1 MLYAVIMAGGSGTR
15 FWPASRANH
24 PKQFLTL
31 FGDETLLQGTARRIA
46 DWITPER
53 TLVVTNQAHAAE
65 TIRELPA
72 LPAANIVREPCG
84 RNTAPCIGLAAMLI
98 AQRDPQAVMLVMPA
112 DHRIER
118 ADQFREAVERAV
130 ALVEREPGLVLFGV
144 RPSYPSVSFGYLERG
159 AAVPGAPSA
168 FRVASFRE
176 KPDRAKAEEFVAAGR
191 FFWNS
196 GIFVWKAST
205 ILEALERFEPGI
217 HEGLARLR
225 PHVGRDGWDHALAA
239 EFPGFKGISIDY
251 AVLERAA
258 NVSMIEAPFDWD
270 DVGSWQALGR
280 QSPQATEAGADGVT
294 GANSVQGLFCGI
306 DSQGCIVRSTSDHLI
321 ATIGISDCVIV
332 HTPDVT
338 LVARKDDEESIRRLV
353 QTLRERGYER
363 FL

>member
-1 MLYAVIMAGGSGTR
+1 MLHAVIMAGGSGTR

-31 FGDETLLQGTARRIA
+31 FGEETLLQATVRRVA
-46 DWITPER
+46 DWIAPER
-53 TLVVTNQAHAAE
+53 TFVVTNQAHAGE
-65 TIRELPA
+65 TGRELPA
-72 LPAANIVREPCG
+72 IAASNIVREPCG

-98 AQRDPQAVMLVMPA
+98 AKRDPSAVMLVMPA

-118 ADQFREAVERAV
+118 ADLFREAVERAV
-130 ALVEREPGLVLFGV
+130 AIVEREPALVLFGV

-159 AAVPGAPSA
+159 AALPGDQQGA

-196 GIFVWKAST
+196 GIFVWKAAT
-205 ILEALERFEPGI
+205 ILEALQQFEPGI
-217 HEGLARLR
+217 YDGLVRLR
-225 PHVGRDGWDHALAA
+225 PHLGTEGWDHALAA
-239 EFPGFKGISIDY
+239 EFPGIKAISIDY
-251 AVLERAA
+251 GVLERAD
-258 NVSMIEAPFDWD
+258 NVVMIEAPFDWD

-280 QSPQATEAGADGVT
+280 QSERSADSAGNRA
-294 GANSVQGLFCGI
+294 QGLFCGVESR
-306 DSQGCIVRSTSDHLI
+306 DCIVRTTSEHLV
-321 ATIGISDCVIV
+321 ATIGMSDCVIV
-332 HTPDVT
+332 HTPDAT